1 MTRTKSAIRRDL
13 EDCQRSLMRDVSE
26 LMDNLTAFFA
36 YPTDKESG
44 KTAIILSANLFTNIR
59 YFSNLIDEMD

>member
-1 MTRTKSAIRRDL
+1 MARTKSAIRRDL

-44 KTAIILSANLFTNIR
+44 KTALPRPAFASKNPAA
-59 YFSNLIDEMD
+59 